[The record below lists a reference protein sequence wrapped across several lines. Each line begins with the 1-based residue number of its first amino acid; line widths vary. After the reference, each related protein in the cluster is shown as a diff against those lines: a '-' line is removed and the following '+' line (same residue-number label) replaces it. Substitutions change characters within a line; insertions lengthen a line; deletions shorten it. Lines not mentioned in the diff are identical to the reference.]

1 MQILHV
7 APSSSVAPAVENPL
21 SSVNHL
27 EPNNIL
33 EVVRILSLHIITSDD
48 LKHHSLS
55 RKKGVKCLEQHD
67 LL

>member
-1 MQILHV
+1 MQILQV

-33 EVVRILSLHIITSDD
+33 EVVEFCLFILSQVMI
-48 LKHHSLS
+48 
-55 RKKGVKCLEQHD
+55 
-67 LL
+67 